1 MLDLVLKAQGKP
13 PAKIEVPIFTMIDLL
28 AKSKICKT
36 TDTVP
41 LCARQIE
48 IIKHMRKYGSMGAA
62 AISKLTG
69 QPTCQ
74 TSAHFLKLAAKGI
87 VSRKREL
94 GAPGLKYIY
103 SLINNGAKA

>member
-1 MLDLVLKAQGKP
+1 ML
-13 PAKIEVPIFTMIDLL
+13 DLL
-28 AKSKICKT
+28 AKAKIAKSF
-36 TDTVP
+36 DNNP
-41 LCARQIE
+41 LSSRQLE
-48 IIKHMRKYGSMGAA
+48 IVNYMRNYGSMGAA

-74 TSAHFLKLAAKGI
+74 TSVHFLKLAAKGI